1 MTNEHYDSIACH
13 AFENRH
19 LKIPA
24 CAGMTSVLNISSL
37 AGMLRQNFTKKQSA
51 GCWAKPKHGS
61 LHIF

>member
-51 GCWAKPKHGS
+51 GC
-61 LHIF
+61 